1 MLWTEIRILIRDT
14 GRVWWHLLPLIM
26 AVYLLGWLGSELTL
40 RVAVIA
46 GDVSAWL
53 ALALFAFSLSARW
66 LRQSS
71 F

>member
-26 AVYLLGWLGSELTL
+26 AVYLLGWLGFELTL

-46 GDVSAWL
+46 GDINAWL